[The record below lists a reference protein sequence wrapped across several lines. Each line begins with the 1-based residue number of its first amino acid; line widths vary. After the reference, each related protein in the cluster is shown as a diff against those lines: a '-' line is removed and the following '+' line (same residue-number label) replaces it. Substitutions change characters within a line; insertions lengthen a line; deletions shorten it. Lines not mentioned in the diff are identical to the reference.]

1 MQRSSWMSWIGQCLV
16 AGGALIVAGVVQ
28 AQVTLERQ
36 DQTVAV
42 KIDGKDF
49 TTYHFAADLPKPFF
63 SPVRAAD
70 GTVVTRPLNDPED
83 KDHPHHKGIWTS
95 VDEVNK
101 IKFWAEKGKIANA
114 GVELVAPSGNPAV
127 LKVVNHW
134 LGEDG
139 KPVLVETTKI
149 SIHANRL
156 MVFDITL
163 AKGAAPV
170 EFEDTKEGLFGVRV
184 ATSMREKVGGI
195 IVNAEG
201 EKTTKNCWGKPSA
214 WVDYTGPVGDKTYGI
229 ALFDS
234 PKNFR
239 PSRYHVRDYGLFSV
253 SPFGEGAYQNDASKA
268 QVVHLNDQHPSLRLT
283 YGIYIHSGDATTG
296 KVAEAYAQFA
306 KLAQ

>member
-1 MQRSSWMSWIGQCLV
+1 MQRSSWTSWMGRCLV
-16 AGGALIVAGVVQ
+16 GVGLLFAAGATQ

-49 TTYHFAADLPKPFF
+49 TTYHFSSDLPKPYF
-63 SPVRAAD
+63 SPVMAAD
-70 GTVVTRPLNDPED
+70 GAVVTRPINDPAD

-101 IKFWAEKGKIANA
+101 IKFWAEKGKIVNA
-114 GVELVAPSGNPAV
+114 GVELVTPSGNPAV
-127 LKVVNHW
+127 MKVVNHW

-156 MVFDITL
+156 MVFEIAL
-163 AKGAAPV
+163 AKGEAPV

-184 ATSMREKVGGI
+184 ATSMREKVGGTI
-195 IVNAEG
+195 LNAAG
-201 EKTTKNCWGKPSA
+201 ETTMKNCWGKPSP
-214 WVDYTGPVGDKTYGI
+214 WVDYSGPVAEKTYGVAI
-229 ALFDS
+229 FDS

-239 PSRYHVRDYGLFSV
+239 PSRHHVRDYGLFSV
-253 SPFGEGAYQNDASKA
+253 SPFGEGAYQNDASKK
-268 QVVHLNDQHPSLRLT
+268 QLVHLDDQHPSLKLT
-283 YGIYIHSGDATTG
+283 YGIYIHSGDAAAG
-296 KVAEAYAQFA
+296 KVAETYGEFV
-306 KLAQ
+306 KLLK